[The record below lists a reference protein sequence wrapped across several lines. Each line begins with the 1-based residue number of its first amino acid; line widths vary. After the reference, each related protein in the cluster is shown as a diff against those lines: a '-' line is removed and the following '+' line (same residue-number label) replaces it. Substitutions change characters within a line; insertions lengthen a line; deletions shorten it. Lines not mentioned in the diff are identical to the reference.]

1 MWGKKGQ
8 RKNSNPTNFDELFK
22 KYPPGIEEH
31 IQSKKVFDRSIYDS
45 QWGKKLLKDFTH
57 GDIRRM
63 LSKYSYGT
71 QKHLIACIN
80 YVWAHMVK
88 SGYLGDSPPK
98 NPTIDY
104 NINKER
110 IKDNP
115 KTINKKVIYSKEES
129 KIIWQHLV
137 REDVRAKFPFGAE
150 CLALMLLSGLREQ
163 EAIRIRKIDVQKK
176 ENIIVIKVSK
186 LGSAQSIII
195 TPSIRLV
202 LNMIDEIAKRPGY
215 QWVNFVPWLFC
226 TPNFRTKDFEV
237 YKDTDHGKNYINSAA
252 TAFKHTRRCWNYVKA
267 EILKIYPD
275 FKGSPKNFRKNY
287 ASATQK
293 ITKNSSDT
301 IRLTRHTQAST
312 LEKFYI
318 GEDQEYNAEIA
329 NKVDSEFF
337 DFAKL
342 AAV

>member
-1 MWGKKGQ
+1 
-8 RKNSNPTNFDELFK
+8 
-22 KYPPGIEEH
+22 
-31 IQSKKVFDRSIYDS
+31 
-45 QWGKKLLKDFTH
+45 
-57 GDIRRM
+57 
-63 LSKYSYGT
+63 
-71 QKHLIACIN
+71 
-80 YVWAHMVK
+80 
-88 SGYLGDSPPK
+88 
-98 NPTIDY
+98 
-104 NINKER
+104 
-110 IKDNP
+110 
-115 KTINKKVIYSKEES
+115 
-129 KIIWQHLV
+129 
-137 REDVRAKFPFGAE
+137 
-150 CLALMLLSGLREQ
+150 MLLSGLREQ
-163 EAIRIRKIDVQKK
+163 EAIRIKKIDVKK
-176 ENIIVIKVSK
+176 RENIIVIKVSK
-186 LGSAQSIII
+186 LGTTQSIII

-237 YKDTDHGKNYINSAA
+237 YKDTEQGKSYINSAA

-267 EILKIYPD
+267 EILKSYPN

-312 LEKFYI
+312 LERFYI

-337 DFAKL
+337 DFIKL